1 MMDLQNMRKE
11 IYELRAW
18 VSHAVII
25 LDWLVA
31 KADTAESNA
40 TETDT
45 DEPAIPVHVANALY
59 GIRRALDELRTMLP

>member
-1 MMDLQNMRKE
+1 MTDVQNMRKE

-18 VSHAVII
+18 VSHAVVV

-31 KADTAESNA
+31 KADAAESNA

-45 DEPAIPVHVANALY
+45 DEPAVPVHVENAIF
-59 GIRRALDELRTMLP
+59 GMRRALDELRTML